1 MWYVICK
8 KCIKMSIT
16 CLSYYKNASVFL
28 IDTFDIC
35 VRFKIL
41 STNLIAVKM
50 KPAEKSLL
58 SSVSKSQ
65 KTVLLGNSVCSN
77 ALWKNW
83 ALCKKKKKMRK
94 IWDQINPLWIL
105 FFPKCV
111 KFATK
116 STHFEKK
123 ITKSVIKVY
132 WYLFII
138 EAHNAL
144 WKKYV

>member
-50 KPAEKSLL
+50 KPPKKSLL

-77 ALWKNW
+77 AIWKNW
-83 ALCKKKKKMRK
+83 ALCQKKKNALNLRPNQPPLNFVFPKMRL
-94 IWDQINPLWIL
+94 ICDQ
-105 FFPKCV
+105 V
-111 KFATK
+111 
-116 STHFEKK
+116 
-123 ITKSVIKVY
+123 
-132 WYLFII
+132 
-138 EAHNAL
+138 NAL
-144 WKKYV
+144 WKKNYKKRYKGLLIFVYYRNT